1 MIHDSAGKRRASVS
15 RRAAEWVESKLKG
28 IRLFFKDI
36 ATSGILTL
44 FGFLGALVLVAAIF
58 VFVAE
63 KTGGDTGFQNLFDG
77 IWWAVVTVATVG
89 YGDKYPVTVL
99 GRLLAIATILTSIV
113 LTALISG
120 TVASIFVERR
130 IREGKGLQDLK
141 LKNQLIICG
150 WNPNAEAI
158 LRDLESVEGS
168 GGFAVVLVNWME
180 VEAFDAAKARFPS
193 LDLRFV
199 RGDFTQEAVLKRAS
213 IKTAVACVI
222 VPDSSG
228 DNSFANADERT
239 ILGCLA
245 VRSDNPDISVSA
257 EILRPESEQHL
268 RRAKVENIVINGEFS
283 GYVLSAA
290 SVSKGLPRA
299 ARALL
304 SPGPG
309 PRLKEAPLPAA
320 LVGKTFAEASTW
332 FIANGKGVLVGLLS
346 EQKGVS
352 LDDLLS
358 DNTSAIDTF
367 IKRKFMEAEVDL
379 AAAAS
384 AGSAVH
390 LAPKSDHIIAEGD
403 LAFVIG

>member
-1 MIHDSAGKRRASVS
+1 VLLSAILVFI
-15 RRAAEWVESKLKG
+15 AEN
-28 IRLFFKDI
+28 
-36 ATSGILTL
+36 
-44 FGFLGALVLVAAIF
+44 
-58 VFVAE
+58 
-63 KTGGDTGFQNLFDG
+63 TGGDTAFKSLFDG

-89 YGDKYPVTVL
+89 YGDKYPITVL
-99 GRLLAIATILTSIV
+99 GRILGIATILTSIV

-158 LRDLESVEGS
+158 LRDLESVEGAR
-168 GGFAVVLVNWME
+168 GTAVVLMNWME
-180 VEAFDAAKARFPS
+180 VEAFDAAKARFPA

-213 IKTAVACVI
+213 VKTAVACVF

-245 VRSDNPDISVSA
+245 VRSENPDISVSA

-268 RRAKVENIVINGEFS
+268 RRANVENIVINGEFS

-304 SPGPG
+304 SPGNG
-309 PRLKEAPLPAA
+309 PCLKETAMPAS
-320 LVGKTFAEASTW
+320 LVGKTFAEASAW
-332 FIANGKGVLVGLLS
+332 FLANGRGVLVGLLS

-384 AGSAVH
+384 AGSDVR
-390 LAPKSDHIIAEGD
+390 LAPKPEHPIAEGD
-403 LAFVIG
+403 LGFVIG